1 MITYSKIGH
10 FGRLG
15 NQMFQFAGVY
25 GIAKKL
31 GYDIAFPIENVVE
44 GQYEDFKD
52 GVTRY
57 CTFDIPKAFILNESI
72 LKPKSDI
79 LSKIEYSI
87 ENEPH
92 FHFTDNYFK
101 IPDNC
106 DLRGYFQTEKY
117 FEHVKDELLNLF
129 TFKPDIKEAANKLF
143 PKLDTETVSIHLRV
157 GDYKGLENFHPVCS
171 PEYYTKAASLFNDKE
186 YNFIIFSDDVN
197 YCKELFGEQENIH
210 YIDNND
216 PYVDM
221 CLMSMCD
228 HNIIANSSFSWWAA
242 YLNQN
247 KNKQVVAPKQ
257 WFGPA
262 YYFQITDDLYC
273 KGWKVV

>member
-1 MITYSKIGH
+1 MITYSQIGH

-15 NQMFQFAGVY
+15 NQMFQFAGTY
-25 GIAKKL
+25 GIAKKI
-31 GYDIAFPIENVVE
+31 GYEVAFPSENVFE
-44 GQYEDFKD
+44 GKFEDFKD
-52 GVTRY
+52 GVKRY
-57 CTFDIPKAFILNESI
+57 CTFDIPNAFILNENI
-72 LKPKSDI
+72 LKSKEEI

-87 ENEPH
+87 DNEPH
-92 FHFTDNYFK
+92 FHFTDQYFN

-106 DLRGYFQTEKY
+106 DLRGYFQSEKY
-117 FEHVKDELLNLF
+117 FKHIKDELIELF
-129 TFKPDIKEAANKLF
+129 TFKHEIQNKAKNLF
-143 PKLDTETVSIHLRV
+143 PETGTETVSIHLRV
-157 GDYKGLENFHPVCS
+157 GDYKGLEQFHPVCS
-171 PEYYTKAASLFNDKE
+171 PEYYTEASSLFTDKE
-186 YNFIIFSDDVN
+186 YNFIIFSDDKQ

-242 YLNQN
+242 YLNKN
-247 KNKQVVAPKQ
+247 PNKQVVAPKQ

-262 YYFQITDDLYC
+262 YYFHKTDDLYC
-273 KGWKVV
+273 KGWKIV